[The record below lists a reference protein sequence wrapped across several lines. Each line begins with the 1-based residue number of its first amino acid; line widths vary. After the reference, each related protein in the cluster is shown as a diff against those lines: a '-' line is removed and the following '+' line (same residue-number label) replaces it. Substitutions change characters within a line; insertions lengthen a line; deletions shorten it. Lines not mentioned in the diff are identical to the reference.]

1 MKKSIL
7 YIAVL
12 TGFLTFGSC
21 LKDEPLN
28 LGFTEYVPVDLN
40 DGWIISTPETE
51 GMDSSIV
58 ENLYHH
64 SFMDEIYPTLKAL
77 LIVRNGKLVSEA
89 YIKDPDDINRLHNLM
104 SATKSITSLATGIA
118 LDQGLI
124 QSLDT
129 TVYHFLPEYFDSDI
143 KKREITIHQ
152 VLTMETGLDFDNE
165 VHASE
170 LINNKGSSLEYVLH
184 KNLVFDP
191 GGDWYYGNGNPQLI
205 SGIIQKQSGLSLA
218 EFIDKNLF
226 KPIGIS
232 EYRWEN
238 LHDGLTYGAQGLWL
252 KVRDMAKIG
261 WLMASGGIWE
271 GNHIVSED
279 WVKLST
285 VNQSEFQNYGYYW
298 YPIED
303 IAFYASGHGGQII
316 YVYPEKKLVVVLVSD
331 PYAKSY
337 EISNSYDD
345 LFSQIVSSLK

>member
-1 MKKSIL
+1 MKKSML
-7 YIAVL
+7 YIAVI
-12 TGFLTFGSC
+12 TGSITFGSC
-21 LKDEPLN
+21 LKEEPLN
-28 LGFTEYVPVDLN
+28 LKFTDYIPADLD
-40 DGWIISTPETE
+40 DGWIVSTPGAE

-58 ENLYHH
+58 ENLYHT
-64 SFMDEIYPTLKAL
+64 SFKDEIYPTLKAL

-89 YIKDPDDINRLHNLM
+89 YIKDPDDIHRLHNLM
-104 SATKSITSLATGIA
+104 SATKSITSLAAGIA
-118 LDQGLI
+118 LDQGII

-129 TVYHFLPEYFDSDI
+129 TVYHYLPEYFDSDI
-143 KKREITIHQ
+143 NKREITIRQ

-170 LINNKGSSLEYVLH
+170 LINHRGSSLEYVLH

-191 GGDWYYGNGNPQLI
+191 GADWYYGNGNPQLI
-205 SGIIQKQSGLSLA
+205 SGIIQKESGLSLA

-232 EYRWEN
+232 GYQWES
-238 LHDGLTYGAQGLWL
+238 LHDGLTFGAQGLWL
-252 KVRDMAKIG
+252 KARDMAKIG
-261 WLMASGGIWE
+261 WLMASTGIWE
-271 GNHIVSED
+271 DSTIVSED
-279 WVKLST
+279 WIKRST
-285 VNQSEFQNYGYYW
+285 VNQSEYQNYGYYW

-316 YVYPEKKLVVVLVSD
+316 YIYPDKKLVVVLISD

-345 LFSQIVSSLK
+345 LFSRIVSSIK

>member
-7 YIAVL
+7 YIAVM
-12 TGFLTFGSC
+12 TSFLTFSSC

-28 LGFTEYVPVDLN
+28 LRFTDYIPVDLD
-40 DGWIISTPETE
+40 DGWIISTPEAE

-58 ENLYHH
+58 ENLYHN
-64 SFMDEIYPTLKAL
+64 SFIDKIYPTLKAL
-77 LIVRNGKLVSEA
+77 LIVRNGKLVTEA
-89 YIKDPDDINRLHNLM
+89 YIKDPDDLHRLHNLM
-104 SATKSITSLATGIA
+104 SAAKSITSLAAGIA
-118 LDQGLI
+118 LDQGII

-129 TVYHFLPEYFDSDI
+129 TVYHYLPEYIDSDI
-143 KKREITIHQ
+143 KKKEITIRQ

-165 VHASE
+165 VHASA
-170 LINNKGSSLEYVLH
+170 LINHQGSSLEYVLH

-191 GGDWYYGNGNPQLI
+191 GTDWYYGNGNPQLI
-205 SGIIQKQSGLSLA
+205 SGIIQKQSELSLA

-226 KPIGIS
+226 KPIGIT
-232 EYRWEN
+232 EYQWES
-238 LHDGLTYGAQGLWL
+238 LHDGLTCGAQGLWL

-261 WLMASGGIWE
+261 WLMASMGIWE
-271 GNHIVSED
+271 DSNIVSED
-279 WVKLST
+279 WIKLST
-285 VNQSEFQNYGYYW
+285 VNQSEYQNYGYYW

-316 YVYPEKKLVVVLVSD
+316 YIYPDKKLVVVIISD

-345 LFSQIVSSLK
+345 LFSQIVSSIK